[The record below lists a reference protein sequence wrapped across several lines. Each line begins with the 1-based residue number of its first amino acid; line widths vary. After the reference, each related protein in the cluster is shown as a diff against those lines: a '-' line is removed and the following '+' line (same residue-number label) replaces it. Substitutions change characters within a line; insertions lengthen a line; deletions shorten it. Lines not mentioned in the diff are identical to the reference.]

1 MNFDLSE
8 EQRLL
13 QESLRRLLADRYGF
27 TQRNAAMA
35 APEGWSRKIWRSY
48 AELGL
53 LGLPFEEADGG
64 FGGGPV
70 EAMLVAEALGEAL
83 TLEPWFTTVVLGGG
97 FLRHGA
103 SEAQRRALV
112 PQIAAGEALVAFAQ
126 METQSR
132 YSLSD
137 VATEARR
144 DGDGWVLEGRKRVV
158 LHGDTADWV
167 VVTARTSGARSD
179 RAGIGV
185 FLVPASA
192 PGLLRQ
198 GYATVDGQ
206 RAAEVTLSGVRVG
219 PDSVLGDPAEG
230 LPLVERVVDEAIA
243 ALAAEAVGCMSAL
256 HALTLEYLKTRHQ
269 FGRAIGQFQV
279 LQHRASDM
287 MVALEQ
293 ARSMAMYA
301 TMMLDEPTPERRS
314 AMSAVKVQI
323 GRSAKLIGQHAV
335 QMHGGIGIATEYAAG
350 HYFKRLA
357 AIDTLFGNVD
367 HHLETLAAEVS
378 AVA

>member
-1 MNFDLSE
+1 M
-8 EQRLL
+8 
-13 QESLRRLLADRYGF
+13 
-27 TQRNAAMA
+27 
-35 APEGWSRKIWRSY
+35 
-48 AELGL
+48 
-53 LGLPFEEADGG
+53 
-64 FGGGPV
+64 
-70 EAMLVAEALGEAL
+70 
-83 TLEPWFTTVVLGGG
+83 
-97 FLRHGA
+97 
-103 SEAQRRALV
+103 
-112 PQIAAGEALVAFAQ
+112 
-126 METQSR
+126 
-132 YSLSD
+132 
-137 VATEARR
+137 
-144 DGDGWVLEGRKRVV
+144 
-158 LHGDTADWV
+158 
-167 VVTARTSGARSD
+167 
-179 RAGIGV
+179 
-185 FLVPASA
+185 
-192 PGLLRQ
+192 
-198 GYATVDGQ
+198 
-206 RAAEVTLSGVRVG
+206 
-219 PDSVLGDPAEG
+219 LGDPADG

-256 HALTLEYLKTRHQ
+256 HAITLEYLKTRQQ

-314 AMSAVKVQI
+314 AMSGVKVQI

-367 HHLETLAAEVS
+367 HHLQVLAAEVS